1 LVGGGKRREDT
12 AATTALPTASR
23 TARRSGYADIMEDF
37 AKLMLAASP
46 ANAIQMCQA
55 GLMRQNKRLSFDER

>member
-1 LVGGGKRREDT
+1 LAAANASEDT
-12 AATTALPTASR
+12 AAATAFADR
-23 TARRSGYADIMEDF
+23 IQNCKNWRSGYADIMEDF

-55 GLMRQNKRLSFDER
+55 GLDAAESAFVFR